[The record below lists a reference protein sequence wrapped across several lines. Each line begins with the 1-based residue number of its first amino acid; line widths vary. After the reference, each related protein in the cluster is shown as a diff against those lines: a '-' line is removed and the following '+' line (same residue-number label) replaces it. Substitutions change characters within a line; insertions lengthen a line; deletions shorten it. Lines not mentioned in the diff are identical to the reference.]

1 MKTKKSTKYSPDFV
15 SGVLQDIFVVLFSL
29 AVIGCTAFL
38 LFNNVNKTIERNDK
52 TPVATV
58 SYKYKSVQRKFLD
71 RSVWDRPVQYSPVY
85 NGDIIRTAPS
95 SEATIYF
102 PDQNVIDVG
111 ANTMIQIFKQAQKDE
126 TAVQVDEGRISVQ
139 TAGAA
144 MAVRSDRASVNVEKD
159 SVLHMQKLEA
169 DREADFSGGVLRLS
183 VEKGRAALVKT
194 DGGFT
199 EADPAAQ
206 AQGEILTEGT
216 VVNAAFGSEAGTSDT
231 AGTENRPFVSVISP
245 APGTKILNKNV
256 DGKAAAVPFK
266 WYSSFADNSELIFER
281 SRSRDFTQNVRRV
294 SVTGLKELTLD
305 DYTESQKIKVEL
317 KSRVDFFN
325 AINEELEAKIYSQRE
340 QVFKAKKHLLEARKK
355 LILFLEMLMTTS
367 KNLQK

>member
-1 MKTKKSTKYSPDFV
+1 MKTKKSTKYNPDSPSAV
-15 SGVLQDIFVVLFSL
+15 SILQDIAVVVFSL
-29 AVIGCTAFL
+29 AAVAFTAR
-38 LFNNVNKTIERNDK
+38 LFYRDVNKTLERSDK
-52 TPVATV
+52 VQIATV

-85 NGDIIRTAPS
+85 NGDIIRTAPL
-95 SEATIYF
+95 SEATINF
-102 PDQNVIDVG
+102 PDQNVISVG

-144 MAVRSDRASVNVEKD
+144 MAVRSDNASVNVEKD

-169 DREADFSGGVLRLS
+169 DREADSSGGVLRLS
-183 VEKGRAALVKT
+183 VEKGRAALSKT
-194 DGGFT
+194 DGGFA
-199 EADPAAQ
+199 EADSAAQ

-216 VVNAAFGSEAGTSDT
+216 VVNASSGSGEVFAPN
-231 AGTENRPFVSVISP
+231 AEENRFVSVISP
-245 APGTKILNKNV
+245 APETKILNKNA

-266 WYSSFADNSELIFER
+266 WYSSFDDGSELIFET

-305 DYTESQKIKVEL
+305 EQPGTVYWRLYAAEKGTG
-317 KSRVDFFN
+317 RCFFRFG
-325 AINEELEAKIYSQRE
+325 KIYRLGR
-340 QVFKAKKHLLEARKK
+340 APARN
-355 LILFLEMLMTTS
+355 S
-367 KNLQK
+367 

>member
-1 MKTKKSTKYSPDFV
+1 MKTKKSTKYNPDFV

-102 PDQNVIDVG
+102 PDQNVINVG

-126 TAVQVDEGRISVQ
+126 TAVQVDEGSVSVQ
-139 TAGAA
+139 TAGSA
-144 MAVRSDRASVNVEKD
+144 MAVRSDNAAVNVEKD

-169 DREADFSGGVLRLS
+169 DREADSSGGVLRLS

-194 DGGFT
+194 GGGFA

-216 VVNAAFGSEAGTSDT
+216 VVNAAFGSVAGTSDT

-245 APGTKILNKNV
+245 APEMRILNKNT

-266 WYSSFADNSELIFER
+266 WYSSFADNSELILET

-294 SVTGLKELTLD
+294 SVTGLKELTIDEGSGTVYWRLYAAEKGPED
-305 DYTESQKIKVEL
+305 ASSDSGKFTVLAAPPPVILEPASDRRYAYKEALPAVRFFVEG
-317 KSRVDFFN
+317 
-325 AINEELEAKIYSQRE
+325 
-340 QVFKAKKHLLEARKK
+340 
-355 LILFLEMLMTTS
+355 
-367 KNLQK
+367 